1 MLTPEFLI
9 PALPIGLRVESALF
23 VCEGEVSLSVRIAGL
38 IHDSIVDGPGLR
50 YVVFVQGCLI
60 DCEGC
65 HNPEAQNVDG
75 GTEMPVDEIIA
86 DMLGNPLTDGL
97 TLSGGEP
104 FLQAAEC
111 VKLSAAAR
119 ENGLNVWTYSG
130 YMFEELFDRARSE
143 QAVKE
148 LLELTDVLIDGPFV
162 LAERTLSLKWRGSR
176 NQRLIDVQKSI
187 VSGEAIAK

>member
-1 MLTPEFLI
+1 M
-9 PALPIGLRVESALF
+9 RV
-23 VCEGEVSLSVRIAGL
+23 AGL

-50 YVVFVQGCLI
+50 YVVFTQGCLFG
-60 DCEGC
+60 CAGC
-65 HNPEAQNVDG
+65 HNPEAQDING
-75 GTEMPVDEIIA
+75 GKEVSADEIIE

-111 VKLSAAAR
+111 VKLSAAAHK
-119 ENGLNVWTYSG
+119 NGLNVWTYSG
-130 YMFEELFDRARSE
+130 FTFEDIAGRALSD
-143 QAVKE
+143 QATKD
-148 LLELTDVLIDGPFV
+148 LLEHTDVLIDGPFV

-187 VSGEAIAK
+187 EAGEVIELA